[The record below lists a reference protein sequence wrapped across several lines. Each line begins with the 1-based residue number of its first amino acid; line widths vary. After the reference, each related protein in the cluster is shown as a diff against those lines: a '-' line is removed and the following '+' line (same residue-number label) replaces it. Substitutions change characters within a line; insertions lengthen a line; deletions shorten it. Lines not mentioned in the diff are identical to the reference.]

1 MEVKTIVDEC
11 LELWRDPYPQM
22 ARLRE
27 EGERLVGVLCSYT
40 PEEVLHAAGLTPVRL
55 MGAMRSLTHADAH
68 LQVYC
73 CSLAR
78 TDLDMA
84 LAGELDFLEGAV
96 FVQTCDTMMR
106 LSDIW
111 RRNTAFQY
119 HGDLVLPIR
128 MGEEVSLPFLVE
140 EVRRFRRGVEE
151 FTGQE
156 IWDDALVESIH
167 VYNRNRRL
175 ADRLYRARASNP
187 TALDGLSAMSC
198 LVAGFWMRR
207 EKHNELL
214 HEILEGIEDSG
225 EATGGEKVPL
235 LVSGSVCTMPDL
247 YELLLEL
254 GADVID
260 DDLCCGHRYF
270 DAYVDESAPPD
281 EALAKRMWERVNC
294 PAKHQCIEDRFERL
308 VRQVRDSGAKGVVFY
323 LQSFCEPHLFDIPYL
338 RQRLQDEL
346 EVPSLVLESEL
357 QSFSRGQL
365 RTRLQAFIETISGV

>member
-11 LELWRDPYPQM
+11 LELWRDPYPHL

-27 EGERLVGVLCSYT
+27 EGERPVGVFCSYT
-40 PEEVLHAAGLTPVRL
+40 PEEILHAAGLTPVRL
-55 MGAMRSLTHADAH
+55 MGAVRSLTHADAH
-68 LQVYC
+68 LQAYC

-84 LAGELDFLEGAV
+84 LAGDLDYLEGAV

-111 RRNTAFQY
+111 RRNTAFPY

-128 MGEEVSLPFLVE
+128 MGEEVSLPFLEE
-140 EVRRFRRGVEE
+140 EVKRFRRGVEE
-151 FTGQE
+151 FAGQR
-156 IWDDALVESIH
+156 IWDDALEESVH

-175 ADRLYRARASNP
+175 AERLYKARASG
-187 TALDGLSAMSC
+187 AIDGLSAMAC
-198 LVAGFWMRR
+198 LLAGFWMRR
-207 EKHNELL
+207 EKHNEML
-214 HEILEGIEDSG
+214 HELLERIEGAGAAAG
-225 EATGGEKVPL
+225 EERVPL
-235 LVSGSVCTMPDL
+235 LVSGSVCTTPDL
-247 YELLLEL
+247 FELILEL
-254 GADVID
+254 GADVVD

-270 DAYVDESAPPD
+270 DAFVDESSSPE

-294 PAKHQCIEDRFERL
+294 PAKHQCIEDRFQRL
-308 VRQVRDSGAKGVVFY
+308 VRQVMDSGAKGVVFY
-323 LQSFCEPHLFDIPYL
+323 LQSFCEPHLFDLPYL
-338 RQRLQDEL
+338 RQRLQEEL

-365 RTRLQAFIETISGV
+365 RTRLQAFIETITGV

>member
-1 MEVKTIVDEC
+1 MEVRTIVEEC
-11 LELWRDPYPQM
+11 LELWRDPYPRL
-22 ARLRE
+22 ARLGE
-27 EGERLVGVLCSYT
+27 EGERPVGVFCSYT
-40 PEEVLHAAGLTPVRL
+40 PEEILHAAGLTPVRL
-55 MGAMRSLTHADAH
+55 MGAVRAITHADAH
-68 LQVYC
+68 LQAYC

-84 LAGELDFLEGAV
+84 LAGELSFLEGAV

-111 RRNTAFQY
+111 RRNTGFYY

-128 MGEEVSLPFLVE
+128 MGEEVSLPFLIE
-140 EVRRFRRGVEE
+140 EVKRFRRGVEG
-151 FTGQE
+151 FLGRE
-156 IWDDALVESIH
+156 IGDDALEESIR

-175 ADRLYRARASNP
+175 ADRLYRLRASRP
-187 TALDGLSAMSC
+187 GAIDGLSATAC

-214 HEILEGIEDSG
+214 HGLLEDLEGSEPI
-225 EATGGEKVPL
+225 GGDGKLPL
-235 LVSGSVCTMPDL
+235 LVSGSVCTTPDL
-247 YELLLEL
+247 FELLLEL
-254 GADVID
+254 GADVVD

-270 DAYVDESAPPD
+270 DAFVDESAPPE

-294 PAKHQCIEDRFERL
+294 PAKHQCIEDRFQRL
-308 VRQVRDSGAKGVVFY
+308 VRQVGDSGAKGVVFY

-338 RQRLQDEL
+338 RQCLQEEL

>member
-1 MEVKTIVDEC
+1 MEVQTLVDEC
-11 LELWRDPYPQM
+11 LETWRNPYPHL
-22 ARLRE
+22 ARMRE
-27 EGERLVGVLCSYT
+27 EGERPVAFFCSYT
-40 PEEVLHAAGLTPVRL
+40 PEEILHAAGFTPVRL
-55 MGAMRSLTHADAH
+55 MGAVRTITHADAH
-68 LQVYC
+68 LQAYC

-111 RRNTAFQY
+111 RRNTSFPF

-128 MGEEVSLPFLVE
+128 MGEEISLPFLVE
-140 EVRRFRRGVEE
+140 EVRRFRERVEE
-151 FTGQE
+151 HLGQR
-156 IWDDALVESIH
+156 IWDDALEESIH

-175 ADRLYRARASNP
+175 ADRLYRLRREKP
-187 TALDGLSAMSC
+187 GALDGLSATAC

-214 HEILEGIEDSG
+214 HHILE
-225 EATGGEKVPL
+225 EAEAGKEKATEKLPL
-235 LVSGSVCTMPDL
+235 LVSGSICPTPDL
-247 YELLLEL
+247 YELLAEL
-254 GADVID
+254 GAEVVD

-270 DAYVDESAPPD
+270 DAFADENVSPE
-281 EALAKRMWERVNC
+281 EALARRMWQRVNC
-294 PAKHQCIEDRFERL
+294 PAKHQCLEDRVEHL
-308 VRQVRDSGAKGVVFY
+308 LRQVGDSGAKGVVFF

-338 RQRLQDEL
+338 RNRLQEEL
-346 EVPSLVLESEL
+346 GVPSLVLESEL

-365 RTRLQAFIETISGV
+365 RTRLQAFLETIRGV